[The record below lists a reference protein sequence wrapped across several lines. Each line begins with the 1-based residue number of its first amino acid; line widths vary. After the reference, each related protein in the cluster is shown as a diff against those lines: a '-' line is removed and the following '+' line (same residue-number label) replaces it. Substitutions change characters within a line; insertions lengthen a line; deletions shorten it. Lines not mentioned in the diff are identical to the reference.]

1 MPVVTFSFVSGEV
14 ALTAEV
20 CFDATVATFTKLLL
34 DKGFTMP
41 PDGLSY
47 THGTRQTSFHS
58 RDSCERIWNAC
69 DATSVAEDSPSGWI
83 LILSSEDVVGGRVRT
98 LDDIGRRRATG
109 NEWQWALA

>member
-20 CFDATVATFTKLLL
+20 CFDATVATFNKLLL

-58 RDSCERIWNAC
+58 RDSCERIRKC

-83 LILSSEDVVGGRVRT
+83 LMLHSSDFVGGRVRT
-98 LDDIGRRRATG
+98 LDEMKEQRAL
-109 NEWQWALA
+109 E

>member
-1 MPVVTFSFVSGEV
+1 MPVVTFTFVSGEV

-47 THGTRQTSFHS
+47 THGTRQTSFHC
-58 RDSCERIWNAC
+58 RDSGERIWNAC

-83 LILSSEDVVGGRVRT
+83 LVLHSSDCIDGRVRT
-98 LDDIGRRRATG
+98 LDEMKGATG
-109 NEWQWALA
+109 A